1 MTSVAGNMISPG
13 LQDGPDRCA
22 RCGRPLPEHRR
33 RTKRYC
39 DKSCCNMT
47 SADRVA
53 QGQAAQHVT
62 MSPFW
67 PHGLEQ
73 DFALLG
79 LVRQSVRSVCDELWN
94 MLRRVDSEELA
105 FRRTVESLRTRLT
118 SPDALRSL
126 IESAQQR
133 QEQSDAQHAQ
143 EVAQLTREKESAEQ
157 LVEACEER
165 CRKLESAF
173 AHAREEFAKR
183 EEEQRNRER
192 ELKQK
197 LKDLTAERDA
207 ATEKYQL
214 LRTEHEH
221 LRSVHDKLADSV
233 TAIQRKQTNKDSV
246 IDVTEQ
252 LSIVDKRLK
261 SIHDWV
267 ERKTSTQDQQFQLQQ
282 TLIEQ
287 FSASVAQKLAQRL
300 VIRVDNAGTTARLE
314 RLQEAVMSISQ
325 QTDWLIHQQQQRPQE
340 QLPQKVNIAP
350 LLDVMKLMYE
360 YMRKMRTELNL
371 EPIIAGMNQL
381 AARIVPPSVD
391 SSVLLAYL
399 QRMEHRLERPSSAPP
414 QPSNASRPPS
424 EKITPLKQ
432 QIAALQRE
440 VKRLSPL
447 ERELQDL
454 KNMYGQARQ
463 HLSTLEAQRTA
474 QVATLDGV
482 EKLMLEKI
490 DLQDQI
496 AQFQEVLGEDV
507 TEPALQNRSS
517 QGKVATV
524 TRLLHE
530 ARLHI
535 LRSPRAFL
543 EPEPCWVEY
552 GVKLDRSSEL
562 GLEDQLNADLKRLR
576 KLYAKLYARYHRS

>member
-157 LVEACEER
+157 LVEAREER

-325 QTDWLIHQQQQRPQE
+325 QTDWLIQQQQQRQQE

>member
-1 MTSVAGNMISPG
+1 MTSVAGNVISPG
-13 LQDGPDRCA
+13 LRSDRCE
-22 RCGRPLPEHRR
+22 RCERLLPEHRR

-39 DKSCCNMT
+39 GKSCCNMT

-53 QGQAAQHVT
+53 QGQAAQHIT

-267 ERKTSTQDQQFQLQQ
+267 ESRTNVQDQQFQLQQ

-325 QTDWLIHQQQQRPQE
+325 QTDWLIQQQQQRQQE

-463 HLSTLEAQRTA
+463 HLSTLESQRTA
-474 QVATLDGV
+474 QVATQDGV

-507 TEPALQNRSS
+507 TEPALQNRSP

>member
-157 LVEACEER
+157 LVQAREER

-325 QTDWLIHQQQQRPQE
+325 QTDWLIQQQQQRQQE

-482 EKLMLEKI
+482 EKLLLEKI

-496 AQFQEVLGEDV
+496 AQFQEALGEDV
-507 TEPALQNRSS
+507 TEPALQNRSP